1 MRKLIT
7 TLCLSLA
14 VFLTSL
20 DISQGTQF
28 QEGLDAARIGDY
40 EAALSEWEP
49 LAERGNESAQ
59 FNLGMI
65 YHKGLGVQYNYKA
78 AVKWYTL
85 AAEQGN
91 APAQY
96 NLGVM
101 YRLGQGVLQNYKTA
115 VKWYTLAAK
124 QGSAK
129 SQFNLGVMYA
139 KGKGVLQDNI
149 NAHMWLNISS
159 VSGKIKNA
167 AKNRDIVAKLMTPD
181 EISTAQKL
189 AKVCIANNYKG
200 C

>member
-1 MRKLIT
+1 MTKLIT
-7 TLCLSLA
+7 TLCLSFA
-14 VFLTSL
+14 VLLVS
-20 DISQGTQF
+20 IEVSQGTQF
-28 QEGLDAARIGDY
+28 QRGLDAARSGDY
-40 EAALSEWEP
+40 QAALSQWKP
-49 LAERGNESAQ
+49 LAEHGNESAQ
-59 FNLGMI
+59 FNLGVI
-65 YHKGLGVQYNYKA
+65 YHKGLGIQYNYRA

-139 KGKGVLQDNI
+139 KGKGVLQDNV

-159 VSGKIKNA
+159 SSGKIKNA
-167 AKNRDIVAKLMTPD
+167 AKNRDIVAELMTPD
-181 EISTAQKL
+181 EISTAEKL
-189 AKVCIANNYKG
+189 ARACIANSYKG

>member
-1 MRKLIT
+1 MSKLIA

-14 VFLTSL
+14 VILASL
-20 DISQGTQF
+20 ELSQGSQF
-28 QEGLDAARIGDY
+28 QRGLDAARNGDY

-59 FNLGMI
+59 FNLGII
-65 YHKGLGVQYNYKA
+65 YHKGLGVQYNYMA

-101 YRLGQGVLQNYKTA
+101 YRLGQGVAQNYKTA

-139 KGKGVLQDNI
+139 KGEGVLQDNV

-159 VSGKIKNA
+159 LSGKIKNA
-167 AKNRDIVAKLMTPD
+167 SKNRDIVAKLMTPD

-189 AKVCIANNYKG
+189 AKTCIANDYKG